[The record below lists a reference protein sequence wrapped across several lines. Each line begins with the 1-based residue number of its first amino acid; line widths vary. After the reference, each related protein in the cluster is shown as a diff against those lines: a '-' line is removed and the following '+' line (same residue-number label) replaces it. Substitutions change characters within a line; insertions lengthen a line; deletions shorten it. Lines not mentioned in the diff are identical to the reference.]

1 MFALQAHMVVCGLDQ
16 LAMCYTGPMSQ
27 LMNEDCDHGYT
38 TKPKPT
44 ASRNRCPSHSLVPV
58 WDMHHQRLRA
68 IGILTPTAKWME
80 CQCAAAAAAWGFDQS
95 MSISRWTLN
104 EGCWLNPNM
113 IIFVGGLSACSL
125 CNFPWLTSIPRFVGQ
140 ALKISSIPLFFW
152 VEITWPPE
160 LLLGQ
165 HVFLGGPGGSN
176 GSQRVRGGPWG
187 VQRVPTGPSPTPV
200 RPHRERT
207 AGVLRRRWQRRPEC
221 GRAGH
226 GCDLGKSWGFFWWR
240 LMGLEWD

>member
-1 MFALQAHMVVCGLDQ
+1 
-16 LAMCYTGPMSQ
+16 
-27 LMNEDCDHGYT
+27 
-38 TKPKPT
+38 
-44 ASRNRCPSHSLVPV
+44 
-58 WDMHHQRLRA
+58 MHHQRLRA

-176 GSQRVRGGPWG
+176 GSQRVRGVLGG
-187 VQRVPTGPSPTPV
+187 PTGPNGSKSNTGEASPRKNCWCTSTTMATAPWV
-200 RPHRERT
+200 RTSWAR
-207 AGVLRRRWQRRPEC
+207 
-221 GRAGH
+221 
-226 GCDLGKSWGFFWWR
+226 CDLGKSWGFFWWR

>member
-113 IIFVGGLSACSL
+113 IIFVGGLSACSS
-125 CNFPWLTSIPRFVGQ
+125 CNFPWQTSIPRFVGQ

-152 VEITWPPE
+152 VEITWTPE

-165 HVFLGGPGGSN
+165 HVFLGS
-176 GSQRVRGGPWG
+176 
-187 VQRVPTGPSPTPV
+187 PTGPTGTTGPTPTPV

-207 AGVLRRRWQRRPEC
+207 AGLLRRRWQRRPEC

-226 GCDLGKSWGFFWWR
+226 GAIWGSHGAFLMEIDGIWW
-240 LMGLEWD
+240 D